1 MDLYAYRIHAGEVVC
16 RHITKEKFGLMSRP
30 EQSKYVVYIPN
41 RAVWVQVSAR
51 DEDLPLITECPTH
64 VDPRI
69 RAYHLINS

>member
-1 MDLYAYRIHAGEVVC
+1 MDLYAYRIHAGEVIC
-16 RHITKEKFGLMSRP
+16 RRMTREKFGLMSRP

-41 RAVWVQVSAR
+41 RAVWVHVSAQ
-51 DEDLPLITECPTH
+51 EEELPLITECPIH